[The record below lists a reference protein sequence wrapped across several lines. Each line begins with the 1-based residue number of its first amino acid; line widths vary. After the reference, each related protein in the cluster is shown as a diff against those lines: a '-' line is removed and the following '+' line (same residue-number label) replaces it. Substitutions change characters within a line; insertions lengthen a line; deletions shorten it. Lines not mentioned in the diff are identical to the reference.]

1 MQQICTGRR
10 LGGKQGDGGHR
21 MRLGELSDH
30 LRARGQEGEKEEWE
44 LQRKALSLHRVLVT
58 LQPDEHHA
66 NI

>member
-1 MQQICTGRR
+1 
-10 LGGKQGDGGHR
+10 

-44 LQRKALSLHRVLVT
+44 LQRKALSLHRVPVT